1 MAKKPTTRK
10 SRAPKKVALVTG
22 GGTGMGRATANALVR
37 DGFTVAV
44 CGRRAARLK
53 PKRGEKFHPY
63 TCDIAD
69 NDAVRQTVKAVLAD
83 HGRLDVLVN
92 NAGIMRAEKI
102 GQIKRSTIDD
112 LLRINLVGTIN
123 MSLACIP
130 ALTKTKGHL
139 IMVSSVLA
147 QRPNAGTSI
156 YAASKGGVESFAKA
170 LAVELAPKKVRCN
183 IVSPALVD
191 TEIYAHAMDRRTF
204 GRFLKER
211 ADVYPIGRAG
221 VPEDI
226 SELIAYLAS
235 EHTTWMTGVLIPV
248 DGGRMVG

>member
-1 MAKKPTTRK
+1 MAAK
-10 SRAPKKVALVTG
+10 STAKRGRAGKKVALVTG

-44 CGRRAARLK
+44 CGRRADRLK

-69 NDAVRQTVKAVLAD
+69 NQSVKQTVKSILSD
-83 HGRLDVLVN
+83 HGRLDVVVN

-102 GQIKRSTIDD
+102 GQIKRATIDD
-112 LLRINLVGTIN
+112 LVQINLIGTIN

-147 QRPNAGTSI
+147 QRPNAGTSV

-183 IVSPALVD
+183 VVSPALVD
-191 TEIYAHAMDRRTF
+191 TEIYSHAMDRRTF
-204 GRFLKER
+204 KKFLQER

-226 SELIAYLAS
+226 SELVAYLAS
-235 EHTTWMTGVLIPV
+235 DHTTWMTGNVIPV

>member
-1 MAKKPTTRK
+1 MAAKSTSKKARPR
-10 SRAPKKVALVTG
+10 KKVALVTG
-22 GGTGMGRATANALVR
+22 GGTGLGRATANALVR

-44 CGRRAARLK
+44 CGRRADRLK
-53 PKRGEKFHPY
+53 PKRSEKFHAY
-63 TCDIAD
+63 ACDIAD
-69 NDAVRQTVKAVLAD
+69 EASVKQTVKSVLAD
-83 HGRLDVLVN
+83 HGRLDVVVN

-112 LLRINLVGTIN
+112 LVKINLVGTIN

-130 ALTKTKGHL
+130 ALTKTQGHL

-147 QRPNAGTSI
+147 HRPNPGTAI
-156 YAASKGGVESFAKA
+156 YSATKGGIESFAKA

-183 IVSPALVD
+183 VVSPALVA
-191 TEIYAHAMDRRTF
+191 TEIYSHAMDDRTF
-204 GRFLKER
+204 NRFLKER
-211 ADVYPIGRAG
+211 GKAYPIGRAG
-221 VPEDI
+221 VPVDI

-235 EHTTWMTGVLIPV
+235 DHTTWMTGVIIPV

>member
-1 MAKKPTTRK
+1 MAKKSTKHANRTR
-10 SRAPKKVALVTG
+10 KVALVTG

-44 CGRRAARLK
+44 CGRRVSRLK
-53 PKRGEKFHPY
+53 PKRSEKFHPY
-63 TCDIAD
+63 ACDIAD
-69 NDAVRQTVKAVLAD
+69 NESVRQTVKSVLAD
-83 HGRLDVLVN
+83 HGRLDVVVN

-112 LLRINLVGTIN
+112 LVRINLIGTIN
-123 MSLACIP
+123 VSLACIP

-147 QRPNAGTSI
+147 QRPNPGTSI
-156 YAASKGGVESFAKA
+156 YAATKGGIESFAKA

-183 IVSPALVD
+183 IVAPALVD
-191 TEIYAHAMDRRTF
+191 TEIYAHAMDSRTF
-204 GRFLKER
+204 NKFLKER
-211 ADVYPIGRAG
+211 GDVYPIGRAG

-235 EHTTWMTGVLIPV
+235 DHTTWMTGVLIPV